1 MFDTIWIWLI
11 QEVIRANSMQ
21 HPHQVNLP
29 IWLNTSEYL
38 LIAVESI
45 FDFLPYSPAVTVE
58 YFYQIYIFAPTAIT
72 PSWRPQR
79 WPKIST
85 ILMTIMDLTAIRML
99 SLITVCADSLTID
112 LVTQQKLTH
121 HEQIVCGI
129 IKSLLLSMTI
139 K

>member
-1 MFDTIWIWLI
+1 MFDTIWIWFI

-45 FDFLPYSPAVTVE
+45 FDFLRYSPALTVE
-58 YFYQIYIFAPTAIT
+58 YFYQICIFTPTAVT
-72 PSWRPQR
+72 PSRRPQR
-79 WPKIST
+79 RPKIST
-85 ILMTIMDLTAIRML
+85 ILMTIMDLTAIRIL
-99 SLITVCADSLTID
+99 SLITVCADSLTIN

-121 HEQIVCGI
+121 PEQIVCGI
-129 IKSLLLSMTI
+129 INSLLLSMTI
-139 K
+139 R